1 MSVPSNPN
9 LFFLPKQGDKDPK
22 KGAGVLNDLFCDK
35 EWLIPR
41 SHLCSRSKFTLFWE
55 RVDKWQIQYVIL
67 IPTLYFHQKNI
78 VHRWQAPKSIRTRVG
93 FHAVIITA
101 LPMVLWLVPGQTLSH
116 VQEEIQEGRREVSDW
131 GTSPQERWKDT
142 SCWVWA
148 YCLLKCCGCNRECWS
163 FNKNSVSL
171 CQAWL

>member
-1 MSVPSNPN
+1 MTDCALFHEVTFAVVPNSHYFVKGFFVFLFLQSRNGKYNMSN
-9 LFFLPKQGDKDPK
+9 LNSD
-22 KGAGVLNDLFCDK
+22 
-35 EWLIPR
+35 I
-41 SHLCSRSKFTLFWE
+41 
-55 RVDKWQIQYVIL
+55 
-67 IPTLYFHQKNI
+67 FHQKSF
-78 VHRWQAPKSIRTRVG
+78 VHWWQAPKSIRTRVG

-101 LPMVLWLVPGQTLSH
+101 LPMVLWPVPGQTLSH

-131 GTSPQERWKDT
+131 DTSPQERWKDI

-171 CQAWL
+171 CQAWP